1 MPYERGK
8 EWNKATPLLPLRRYL
23 LFIANKS
30 GCPISWLFLS
40 RVGDW
45 LELGFGLILLILPV
59 LVLLVVADVIENRR
73 MLMAKM
79 PLIPEDWWLVY
90 TTLQL
95 YRELQRLVRRIHLQE
110 NWNLSKYSGPGYE
123 ISGYSSTLLL
133 QVTNKFWKDLSSTKF
148 YWICLH
154 MFVNYIKFLVIL
166 IYSFSEFQ
174 NNIGTT
180 DLSVYNLRLELAN

>member
-1 MPYERGK
+1 MAPLPSWSPLLVLMPYERGK

-23 LFIANKS
+23 LFIANTS
-30 GCPISWLFLS
+30 DFLS
-40 RVGDW
+40 R
-45 LELGFGLILLILPV
+45 ILLILPV
-59 LVLLVVADVIENRR
+59 PDLLVVADVIENRR